1 MVISAARLSKFWSQE
16 DHTSKKIS
24 YIDNLL
30 VFAPTA
36 RWPFQF
42 IPQGSFP
49 PDRNNCSPP
58 PYQSTQ
64 ASLRIKSSGLSQ
76 VTHWMQLPNVVVF
89 EDGKVSFFVG
99 TILMTAILGANLGLF
114 IRYWQCHKYH
124 PLLLNISVS
133 ALVVV
138 ATAYVSMSQY
148 AMWIWFID
156 PLNVESGY
164 ALWPYAIS
172 PLLSGAL
179 IWSVSATTSR
189 SLATM
194 SNNIL
199 GCSNNPGSSRFRVIT
214 VLLICLTFAQLVLCA
229 CRTMEI
235 LGIRADSFTST
246 RTSGPYVFPIWLTFV
261 SLANSILNMLLF
273 QVLNRLKFRFEMST
287 NLWEFFLDITKR
299 YDATLGSQEL
309 LLAQ

>member
-1 MVISAARLSKFWSQE
+1 
-16 DHTSKKIS
+16 
-24 YIDNLL
+24 
-30 VFAPTA
+30 
-36 RWPFQF
+36 
-42 IPQGSFP
+42 
-49 PDRNNCSPP
+49 
-58 PYQSTQ
+58 
-64 ASLRIKSSGLSQ
+64 
-76 VTHWMQLPNVVVF
+76 MQLPNVVVF

-179 IWSVSATTSR
+179 IWGVQI
-189 SLATM
+189 
-194 SNNIL
+194 IL
-199 GCSNNPGSSRFRVIT
+199 VHRLYALSDQRFRVIT
-214 VLLICLTFAQLVLCA
+214 VLLIWLNIRSIGSVRVNYLMLTQPLEQLLQLMQ

-246 RTSGPYVFPIWLTFV
+246 RTSGPYVFPD
-261 SLANSILNMLLF
+261 LADFCIAREFNLEHVAFSSVESIKISIRD
-273 QVLNRLKFRFEMST
+273 VH
-287 NLWEFFLDITKR
+287 
-299 YDATLGSQEL
+299 
-309 LLAQ
+309 